1 MDLRQL
7 KCFVAVAEELHF
19 GKAAERMGLAPP
31 ALSRQVRALE
41 EELGADL
48 LTRTTR
54 SVNLTRA
61 GLLLLDEAKA
71 LLARAEHA
79 ARHVREAASS
89 TSKVLRIGAID
100 GASASFLPRIMTE
113 FRQRHPRAHI
123 QFTEAMTAP
132 QLQMLDAGKLDLCLV
147 RPPRRQVDCAFE
159 ILRVEMPLVVMPA
172 AHPLADSDAVM
183 MGDLVGEPFIVPSRR
198 MRPYAYD
205 LVMSYFD
212 SVGTVPNV
220 VQEVTEKPAM
230 FAAVAAG
237 IGLALAPDWTAAMNW
252 PGVTTRRLKGLLLDP
267 PPDGALVGVAWRP
280 HQRLAARDA
289 FLDLLRERVSLTSD
303 DKVVPFRRLPRIRR
317 QSTKPDSQGD

>member
-41 EELGADL
+41 EELGASL
-48 LTRTTR
+48 LARTTR

-71 LLARAEHA
+71 ILARADHA

-100 GASASFLPRIMTE
+100 GASASFLPQILTE
-113 FRQRHPRAHI
+113 FRQRYPGSHI

-159 ILRVEMPLVVMPA
+159 ILRVEMPLVVMPET
-172 AHPLADSDAVM
+172 HPLTRGDAVTM
-183 MGDLVGEPFIVPSRR
+183 RDLVGEPFIVPSRR
-198 MRPYAYD
+198 VRPYAYD
-205 LVMSYFD
+205 LVMTYFD

-237 IGLALAPDWTAAMNW
+237 IGLALAPDWTAAMSW

-289 FLDLLRERVSLTSD
+289 FLSLLRERVSLTSD
-303 DKVVPFRRLPRIRR
+303 DRAITFRHLPRVRR
-317 QSTKPDSQGD
+317 RARRAATAG